1 MTSESNWKQIE
12 ALFEASLERP
22 ASERAA
28 WLKSAC
34 RFDPALRREVEQM
47 LGAHD
52 RAEGILEEPLGSLAA
67 GVLEEADLEPI
78 REGRVGP
85 YRLLEEIGRGGM
97 GVVYRARDD
106 RLARDVAVKFLPPHL
121 RADAEVKERFLAE
134 ARAASRLDHPNICT
148 VYDLGEADDGR
159 LFLVMA
165 CYEGRTL
172 AEKLAEGRLPV
183 DEALD
188 LTTQIARGLARAHEA
203 GIVHRD
209 IKPANVMVTVRGE
222 AKILDFGVAKLEG
235 MAVTRPGGRV
245 GTVAYMAPEQIRGEE
260 VDSRADLWSLG
271 VLLFEMVTG
280 RQAFPGEREA
290 SVLHAVLYQPLP
302 SLIDAPVEAPA
313 DLEVIQKKLLARRPE
328 ERYRSAAELLA
339 ALEAIRG
346 IRPAAPRRER
356 ASGPI
361 GSGNLPHLLTSFVGR
376 DREIEQIRD
385 LLSTAPLVTLTGP
398 AGTGKTRLS
407 LRVATELA
415 PNYPNG
421 AFFVRLAPITDPAL
435 VPEAIA
441 QALEVREIVGREV
454 LDGVA
459 EVLQGR
465 RVLLLLDN
473 FEQVMAAAPMVGD
486 LLARCSGLKAL
497 VTSRV
502 LLRISGEQAFPVPP
516 LDLPARSEK
525 ASADTLSRFSATA
538 LFLERARAASPDFE
552 LTDDNAAA
560 VAEICA
566 RVDGLPLAIELAAA
580 RIRLFPPQVLSSRL
594 GRRLDLLR
602 AGPRDRPH
610 RHQTL
615 RQAIAWSYDLL
626 DDGEQILFRR
636 SAVFVGGMSLE
647 AVEAVVPAIGGLETD
662 LVEGLAAL
670 VDHSLIRLTAGEGA
684 TPRYVMFETIREYA
698 LERLEEAGEAEATQR
713 AHAEYF
719 LARAELAEPELT
731 GPNQGAWLDR
741 LQAEHDDLRAALDW
755 MVENDAADRGL
766 RLGSALWRFWLSR
779 GHVKEGRRRLEALL
793 SAPGAG
799 RRVGARARALHGGG
813 TLAHNDGDSLAAR
826 PLLEESLEIC
836 RELGDLG
843 GIAAGLNNLAWVACE
858 LSDVPG
864 ARPLAEEA
872 LELNRKLGDR
882 RGEAVA
888 LNNLAWAALY
898 GGECVKASELFAQSL
913 AARRRAED
921 PRGVAF
927 ALSCLAM
934 VRDLCGAYEEA
945 RRLLDEAR
953 ELASEVGDKV
963 LLALARINQGSL
975 ALHLGDLSVAESLL
989 TEGLPLA
996 REGGNRS
1003 LVCWAH
1009 TELGKVLTAAGE
1021 EEGAL
1026 RHLEIGLEIWR
1037 EISTPWGEAR
1047 TLHALAGLEALR
1059 GSWSKA
1065 ARLELESLGIRRRIA
1080 DRLGI
1085 VECLEGL
1092 ASIAIEQPDG
1102 KLAARLIAAATTQRE
1117 TLGTPLQPRLQAD
1130 REWLLETC
1138 RESLGDE
1145 AFGAETSRG
1154 REDSLE
1160 QAIALATESGLGRV
1174 RG

>member
-1 MTSESNWKQIE
+1 MTSENNWKQIE
-12 ALFEASLERP
+12 ALFEAALERP
-22 ASERAA
+22 ESERLA
-28 WLKSAC
+28 WLQSAC
-34 RFDPALRREVEQM
+34 PTDPVLCREVERM
-47 LGAHD
+47 LAAHE
-52 RAEGILEEPLGSLAA
+52 RAEGILEEPLDSLAA
-67 GVLEEADLEPI
+67 GVLEEADLGPG

-134 ARAASRLDHPNICT
+134 ARAASGLDHPNICT

-172 AEKLAEGRLPV
+172 EEKLTEGRLPI
-183 DEALD
+183 DEVLD
-188 LTTQIARGLARAHEA
+188 LTIQIARGLERAHEA

-245 GTVAYMAPEQIRGEE
+245 GTIAYMAPEQMRGEK
-260 VDSRADLWSLG
+260 VDGRADLWSLG
-271 VLLFEMVTG
+271 ALLFEMLTG
-280 RQAFPGEREA
+280 EQAFPGEREA
-290 SVLHAVLYQPLP
+290 SVLHAILDKPLP
-302 SLIDAPVEAPA
+302 SLTGAA
-313 DLEVIQKKLLARRPE
+313 LEIPRNLKVVQKKLLARRPE
-328 ERYRSAAELLA
+328 GRYGSAAELVA
-339 ALEAIRG
+339 ELEGIRG
-346 IRPAAPRRER
+346 IGSALPGRRR
-356 ASGPI
+356 ASVAVGL
-361 GSGNLPHLLTSFVGR
+361 GNLPYPLTSFVGR

-385 LLSTAPLVTLTGP
+385 LLSAAPLVTLTGP

-407 LRVATELA
+407 LRVAAELTSD
-415 PNYPNG
+415 YPG
-421 AFFVRLAPITDPAL
+421 GVFFVRLAPISDPAL
-435 VPEAIA
+435 VAEAIA
-441 QALEVREIVGREV
+441 HVLEVGEIVGREV

-459 EVLQGR
+459 EALQRR

-473 FEQVMAAAPMVGD
+473 FEQVMAAAPMVGE
-486 LLARCSGLKAL
+486 LLARCSGLKIL

-502 LLRISGEQAFPVPP
+502 LLRVSGEQAFPVPP
-516 LDLPARSEK
+516 LDLPAGGRTVDAK
-525 ASADTLSRFSATA
+525 TLARFSAAA
-538 LFLERARAASPDFE
+538 LFLERARAASPDFA
-552 LTDDNAAA
+552 LTDENASA

-626 DDGEQILFRR
+626 DAGEQILFRR
-636 SAVFVGGMSLE
+636 SAVFVDGLTLE
-647 AVEAVVPAIGGLETD
+647 SAEAVVSAAGGLETD
-662 LVEGLAAL
+662 LVEVLAAL
-670 VDHSLIRLTAGEGA
+670 VDHSLIRLTGGEGA
-684 TPRYVMFETIREYA
+684 APRYAMFETIREYA
-698 LERLEEAGEAEATQR
+698 LERLEEAGEEEATR
-713 AHAEYF
+713 GAHAEYF

-755 MVENDAADRGL
+755 MVEKDDPDRGL
-766 RLGSALWRFWLSR
+766 RFGAALWRFWLSR

-793 SAPGAG
+793 SAPGVG
-799 RRVGARARALHGGG
+799 GRVGARARALHGAG

-858 LSDVPG
+858 LSDVPV

-872 LELNRKLGDR
+872 LELNRKLGDT

-898 GGECVKASELFAQSL
+898 GGDCGEASELFAQSL
-913 AARRRAED
+913 AARKRAED
-921 PRGVAF
+921 PRGIAF
-927 ALSCLAM
+927 ALSCLGM
-934 VRDLCGAYEEA
+934 VKDLCGAYEEA
-945 RRLLDEAR
+945 RGLLDEAG
-953 ELASEVGDKV
+953 ELAADVGDKV

-975 ALHLGDLSVAESLL
+975 ALHLGDLPRAESLL

-1009 TELGKVLTAAGE
+1009 TELGQALTAAGE
-1021 EEGAL
+1021 EERAQ
-1026 RHLEIGLEIWR
+1026 RHLETGLEIWR

-1047 TLHALAGLEALR
+1047 ALHGLAGIEALR
-1059 GSWSKA
+1059 RSWSKA
-1065 ARLELESLGIRRRIA
+1065 ARLELESFDIRRRIA

-1092 ASIAIEQPDG
+1092 ASIAIERQGGD
-1102 KLAARLIAAATTQRE
+1102 LAARLIAAATTLRE
-1117 TLGTPLQPRLQAD
+1117 TLGTPLPVRLQGD
-1130 REWLLETC
+1130 RERWLEAC
-1138 RESLGDE
+1138 RESLGDR
-1145 AFGAETSRG
+1145 AFDAATSHG
-1154 REDSLE
+1154 RRDSLE
-1160 QAIALATESGLGRV
+1160 TLVDLAVESGIGRD
-1174 RG
+1174 